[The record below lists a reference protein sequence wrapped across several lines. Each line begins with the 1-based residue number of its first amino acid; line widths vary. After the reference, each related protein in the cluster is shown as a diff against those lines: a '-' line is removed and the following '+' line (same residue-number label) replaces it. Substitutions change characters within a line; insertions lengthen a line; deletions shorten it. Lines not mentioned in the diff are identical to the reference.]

1 MKRKNN
7 ILLCVLLLLL
17 AGSVQA
23 QTGFDPVNPPDPQVP
38 VFYYPLT
45 VSCNP
50 ATAASTSGRGN
61 YAPGTVVTVSTSAN
75 VGYTFNHWEL
85 NGEPYAA
92 TTTSFSFTTTE
103 GPMDFVAVYD
113 FVPNNPSDPL
123 MDVRSRLYLA
133 SEPEG
138 ICTFNRTS
146 GAWVEADTYVA
157 LNVTNMDQW
166 YEFTGW
172 YLNGTLLTTEPSFN
186 YLTGYNDATLVAHF
200 SQLPFNPTNP
210 GDPMHPDDQ
219 TDVQIYATGD
229 ANEDGNVNVTD
240 AVAVIN
246 AYLTEDNTGI
256 NVNLA
261 DVNHDGVINISD
273 AVAII
278 NIYLNSQ

>member
-1 MKRKNN
+1 MKRNHYF
-7 ILLCVLLLLL
+7 LLCGLLLLP
-17 AGSVQA
+17 AGSMQA
-23 QTGFDPVNPPDPQVP
+23 QTEFNPVTPPDPQVP

-50 ATAASTSGRGN
+50 TTAGSASGRGN
-61 YAPGTVVTVSTSAN
+61 YAPGTVVRVSTSAN
-75 VGYTFNHWEL
+75 AGYIFNHWEL
-85 NGEPYAA
+85 NGEPYEA
-92 TTTSFSFTTTE
+92 TTASFNFTTTD
-103 GPMDFVAVYD
+103 GNMDFVAVYD
-113 FVPNNPSDPL
+113 FQPYNPSDPL
-123 MDVRSRLYLA
+123 MDVKSRLYLA

-138 ICTFNRTS
+138 ICTFNLTS
-146 GAWVEADTYVA
+146 GAWVEADTYIA
-157 LNVTNMDQW
+157 LNVTNADQW

-172 YLNGTLLTTEPSFN
+172 YLNDVLITTEQSFN
-186 YLTGYNDATLVAHF
+186 YLANYNDETLVARF
-200 SQLPFNPTNP
+200 CQLPFTPSLP
-210 GDPMHPDDQ
+210 GDPMHQDDQ